1 MSQKVEFTS
10 RGIKVVG
17 DLYLPASGAA
27 DRKRAGVVVSHPMGG
42 VKEQTAGLHAQKLA
56 AEGFVALAFDAAYQ
70 GESGGEP
77 RGLEDP
83 SQRAEDVRCA
93 VTYLSTRSEV
103 DPERIGALGLCA
115 SGGYVPFAAQTDVRI
130 KSVATVSAADVGS
143 LFREGVKGTAMAID
157 RDTLQAVL
165 TQAGEAR
172 IAEAKGDEVPMQ
184 PIVPDDPTDIPDGTP
199 ALFSEGS
206 DYYRTPRASH
216 PRSTNRFPIRSYDNI
231 VNYSSYA
238 FVDLISPRPLLMIA
252 GSDADTRYFSE
263 EAIAKAQEPKEL
275 VIVDQKTHIALYD
288 DLSVSFPK
296 LVDFFTKSLT
306 Q

>member
-143 LFREGVKGTAMAID
+143 LFREGMKGTAMAID

-216 PRSTNRFPIRSYDNI
+216 PRSPNRFPIRSYDNI

-275 VIVDQKTHIALYD
+275 FIVDKKTHVALYD

-296 LVDFFTKSLT
+296 LADFFTKSLT